1 MSCNYAEGLS
11 EYEDKGVLGLP
22 EKFDSEA
29 SVTNKCLQL
38 IKWIKE
44 AKHVVVHTGAG
55 ISTAAGIPDFRGP
68 NGVWTLEKEGKKP
81 KMNISFNEA
90 IPTKTHMALK
100 HLIEKNYV
108 HYIISQNIDGLHLRT
123 GVPRTHLAELHG
135 NMFIG
140 QCDTCDSQFV
150 RTSATTTVGQKYLG
164 EFCKRE
170 VRGRSCRGKLR
181 DTVLDWEAGL
191 PENDLEMSDYHS
203 SLADINICLGTTLQI
218 VPSGNLPLRCKKY
231 GGKLVIVNLQPTK
244 HDKKADLIINTYVD
258 VVLENIMKHL
268 NLEIPEYSKEVDPTK
283 NQVGYAIVEWD
294 ILKVDV
300 KMFKAMYE
308 EKQREYREKKQLE
321 NVSKRQTGVKR
332 KGRLKKVEYFKEK

>member
-22 EKFDSEA
+22 EKFEA
-29 SVTNKCLQL
+29 TDKVGEKCLL
-38 IKWIKE
+38 LSKWIKE

-55 ISTAAGIPDFRGP
+55 ISTASGIPDFRGP
-68 NGVWTLEKEGKKP
+68 NGVWTLEKQGLKP
-81 KMNISFNEA
+81 EINVSFNEA

-100 HLIEKNYV
+100 HLVEKELV

-123 GVPRTHLAELHG
+123 GLPRTHLAELHG

-150 RTSATTTVGQKYLG
+150 RTTATSTVGQKYLG

-170 VRGRSCRGKLR
+170 VRGRSCRGKLK
-181 DTVLDWEAGL
+181 DTILDWEADL

-203 SLADINICLGTTLQI
+203 SLADLNICLGTTLQI

-231 GGKLVIVNLQPTK
+231 GGKLVIVNLQSTK
-244 HDKKADLIINTYVD
+244 HVD
-258 VVLENIMKHL
+258 
-268 NLEIPEYSKEVDPTK
+268 NLHTGLSTK
-283 NQVGYAIVEWD
+283 RPSVN
-294 ILKVDV
+294 
-300 KMFKAMYE
+300 
-308 EKQREYREKKQLE
+308 
-321 NVSKRQTGVKR
+321 SC
-332 KGRLKKVEYFKEK
+332 